1 MWYTDISLLID
12 RYFRKN
18 PIYFLDAIRFERQKL
33 AARRNDETL
42 VSDRWIQFWGVLITL
57 LVIPFG
63 IYIVGGQKAEGDDGI
78 WIQIFGLIL
87 IESVFLCSLMI
98 AVIWEGFNSF
108 TKDMEGGVFETIMG
122 TLLEPQKIVWGK
134 FMHVFVHFF
143 KFLIV
148 GFIFLFL
155 VSPFAQIN
163 VTLIFILLALNLAVG
178 CFIISNRI
186 YRSAKDALLKI
197 HKKFSRDNGSPSVS
211 QSVPMGVKILGWIDR
226 GLVFAVIAFA
236 FVQVQMILITNY
248 FGDMSYY
255 PRMVASLIGA
265 HPLAFVVYLQIP
277 FVLGLLIASTYYQ
290 KKTEKLLK
298 DFI

>member
-1 MWYTDISLLID
+1 M
-12 RYFRKN
+12 KN
-18 PIYFLDAIRFERQKL
+18 QRGFKIIFAL
-33 AARRNDETL
+33 AAIAVLVFAFALTSCSGNTQTGGAKSSNDEQVVKDMVTNYMNSIKIQDVETL
-42 VSDRWIQFWGVLITL
+42 VNMS
-57 LVIPFG
+57 G
-63 IYIVGGQKAEGDDGI
+63 I
-78 WIQIFGLIL
+78 
-87 IESVFLCSLMI
+87 S
-98 AVIWEGFNSF
+98 
-108 TKDMEGGVFETIMG
+108 MG